1 VRKMEGEQRGRIR
14 SFIYNAV
21 RVLKLAKKP
30 KREDFTFVAKVT
42 GLGILLIGAIGYI
55 IESIR
60 WLLQG

>member
-1 VRKMEGEQRGRIR
+1 MEGEQRGRIR

-42 GLGILLIGAIGYI
+42 GLGILLIGALGYI

-60 WLLQG
+60 WLFQG